1 MMVEFLFSQNL
12 YVIQLLFRGQI
23 IVVQIKHHN
32 MVHDNMV
39 HLYAIIVLKK
49 NYEFSFTMLKFFIN
63 NFIKKCCTSAC
74 WPGFKR
80 FPHSSHLK
88 HSGCQ
93 SYPND
98 CLRSARHI
106 LQ

>member
-1 MMVEFLFSQNL
+1 
-12 YVIQLLFRGQI
+12 
-23 IVVQIKHHN
+23 
-32 MVHDNMV
+32 
-39 HLYAIIVLKK
+39 
-49 NYEFSFTMLKFFIN
+49 MLKFFVN
-63 NFIKKCCTSAC
+63 DFIKKCYTSAC

-98 CLRSARHI
+98 CLRSARNTF
-106 LQ
+106 